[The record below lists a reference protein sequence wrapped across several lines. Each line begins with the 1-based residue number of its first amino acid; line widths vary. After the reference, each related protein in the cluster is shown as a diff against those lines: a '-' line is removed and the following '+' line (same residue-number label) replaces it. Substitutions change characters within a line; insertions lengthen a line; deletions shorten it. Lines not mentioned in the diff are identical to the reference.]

1 MATLTKHLTP
11 IDLIRAIDRLS
22 EAEKE
27 TLSIL
32 ADKKLSA
39 KILRRR
45 KDALD
50 EMRNE
55 ELLSEKELFAKN

>member
-1 MATLTKHLTP
+1 MATLTRHLTP

-27 TLSIL
+27 TLTIL

-39 KILRRR
+39 KILKRR

-50 EMRNE
+50 EMRKG
-55 ELLSEKELFAKN
+55 ELLSEKELFAKS

>member
-1 MATLTKHLTP
+1 MATLTRHLTP

-27 TLSIL
+27 TLAIL

-39 KILRRR
+39 KILKRR

-50 EMRNE
+50 EMRNG

>member
-1 MATLTKHLTP
+1 MATMIRHLTP

-27 TLSIL
+27 TLAIL

-39 KILRRR
+39 KILKRR

-50 EMRNE
+50 EMRKG
-55 ELLSEKELFAKN
+55 ELLSEKELFAKS

>member
-1 MATLTKHLTP
+1 MATLTRHLTP

-22 EAEKE
+22 EAKKE
-27 TLSIL
+27 TLAIL

-39 KILRRR
+39 KILKRR

-50 EMRNE
+50 EMRKGE
-55 ELLSEKELFAKN
+55 MLSEKELFAKN

>member
-11 IDLIRAIDRLS
+11 VDLIRAIDRLS
-22 EAEKE
+22 DAEKE
-27 TLSIL
+27 TLAIL
-32 ADKKLSA
+32 ADKKLSS

-50 EMRNE
+50 EMRKG
-55 ELLSEKELFAKN
+55 ELLSEKELFAKS

>member
-27 TLSIL
+27 TLTIL

-39 KILRRR
+39 KILKRR

-50 EMRNE
+50 EMRNG

>member
-1 MATLTKHLTP
+1 MATLTRHLTP

-22 EAEKE
+22 EAKKE
-27 TLSIL
+27 TLAIL

-39 KILRRR
+39 KILKRR

-50 EMRNE
+50 EMRKG

>member
-11 IDLIRAIDRLS
+11 IDLIRAIERLS
-22 EAEKE
+22 DAEKE
-27 TLSIL
+27 TLAIL

-45 KDALD
+45 KEALD
-50 EMRNE
+50 EMRKG
-55 ELLSEKELFAKN
+55 ELLSEKELFAKS

>member
-1 MATLTKHLTP
+1 MATLTRHLTP

-27 TLSIL
+27 TLAIL

-39 KILRRR
+39 KILKRR

-50 EMRNE
+50 EMRKG
-55 ELLSEKELFAKN
+55 ELISEKDIFAKS